1 MKKIRHDTNDNDET
15 DKMLIFSSLINETVL
30 LLFPTEYVINIQW
43 MTRHIKNRLHI
54 YLPIHNQ

>member
-54 YLPIHNQ
+54 Y